1 MIKAKSNFISPYFD
15 ILCDG
20 GYGDFNDDGDEVD
33 RTEQIFKCSVVCFS
47 GNPNESLY
55 SIQVT

>member
-15 ILCDG
+15 ILCDD

-33 RTEQIFKCSVVCFS
+33 RTEQIFNFVDVPLFVSVVTQMSHF
-47 GNPNESLY
+47 
-55 SIQVT
+55 I